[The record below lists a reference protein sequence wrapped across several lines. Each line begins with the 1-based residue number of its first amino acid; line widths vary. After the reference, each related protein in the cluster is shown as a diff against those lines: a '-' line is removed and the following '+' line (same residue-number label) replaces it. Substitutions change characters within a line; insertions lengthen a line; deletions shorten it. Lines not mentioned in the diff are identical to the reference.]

1 MPRTIAVECPGC
13 APLRA
18 LTTDVLGLV
27 KVVEARGRPG
37 ILKVVETW
45 GQPDASSSVLAASY
59 ADHKTEPLLA
69 VARKN
74 GLVDFINPLNGEV
87 LNSTKIDQSRSSD
100 SSVQDDHV
108 AGLHLFKTK
117 GHDSFSR
124 VVLLLACL
132 EKGNACL
139 TSIAIK
145 DQPQDSDICSPV
157 TWNVCS
163 AGKILCSA
171 VDKSENYALFGG
183 KGVELNLWDL
193 ENCSKSWTAKP
204 PPSNNLN
211 IFYPT
216 WFTAAT
222 FLSEGD
228 HRKIVAGTNNQ
239 QVRLYDT
246 SAQRRPVISVNFRE
260 SAVRA
265 VCEDIDGY
273 TVYVGNGTG
282 DLASFD
288 MRTGK
293 LLGCFIGKC
302 SGSIRSIVRH
312 PESSIIASCGLDS
325 YLRVWDAKTRQ
336 LLSAVFL
343 KQHLTNVVID
353 SHFSD
358 EGSGGNNCDQS
369 DYLQVRN
376 DTEIMDDEEMPS
388 KTMKIDDEEL
398 VPIPDKSK
406 SSKTKK
412 PSGIEKKKSKNR
424 NRYNDEASETFESED
439 MGELVPIKRKKSS
452 KERSKSLEQKKSK
465 KAFGQ

>member
-1 MPRTIAVECPGC
+1 M
-13 APLRA
+13 
-18 LTTDVLGLV
+18 
-27 KVVEARGRPG
+27 G
-37 ILKVVETW
+37 IR
-45 GQPDASSSVLAASY
+45 
-59 ADHKTEPLLA
+59 
-69 VARKN
+69 VA
-74 GLVDFINPLNGEV
+74 
-87 LNSTKIDQSRSSD
+87 
-100 SSVQDDHV
+100 
-108 AGLHLFKTK
+108 
-117 GHDSFSR
+117 
-124 VVLLLACL
+124 LLLACL

-145 DQPQDSDICSPV
+145 DEPQDSDICSPM

-171 VDKSENYALFGG
+171 VDKSESYALFGG

-193 ENCSKSWTAKP
+193 ENCT
-204 PPSNNLN
+204 
-211 IFYPT
+211 
-216 WFTAAT
+216 
-222 FLSEGD
+222 
-228 HRKIVAGTNNQ
+228 
-239 QVRLYDT
+239 
-246 SAQRRPVISVNFRE
+246 QRRPVISVNFCE

-312 PESSIIASCGLDS
+312 PESPIIASCGLDS
-325 YLRVWDAKTRQ
+325 YLRVWNAKTRQ
-336 LLSAVFL
+336 LLSAVFQ

-369 DYLQVRN
+369 DDLQVRN
-376 DTEIMDDEEMPS
+376 DTEIMDDEEMPVSGSIKSSKIKRVS

-406 SSKTKK
+406 PSKTKK
-412 PSGIEKKKSKNR
+412 LSGIEKKKSKNR

-439 MGELVPIKRKKSS
+439 KDEVVPIKRKKSS
-452 KERSKSLEQKKSK
+452 EEHSKTLKQKKSK
-465 KAFGQ
+465 KALLRRLLVNDGNSV